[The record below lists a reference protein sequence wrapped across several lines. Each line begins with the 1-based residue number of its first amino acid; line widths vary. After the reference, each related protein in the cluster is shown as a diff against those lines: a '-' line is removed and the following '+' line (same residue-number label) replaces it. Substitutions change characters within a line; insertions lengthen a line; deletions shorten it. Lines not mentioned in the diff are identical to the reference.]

1 MANMGKNTP
10 KPKKAKASK
19 EKATSGDK
27 DTKVQLSR
35 FKIEELKMI
44 KADIFIRSRVMKMD
58 PPSDGAYYKKF
69 NNRIVEKK
77 WVKALATDFEWDLDN
92 CTEDT
97 IIDIIVYR
105 KWLAEL
111 EKGEDDIKVLE
122 EKRLNQVPILRLTP
136 LGQKE
141 ALNENL

>member
-1 MANMGKNTP
+1 MANIGKNTP
-10 KPKKAKASK
+10 KPKKAKAPK
-19 EKATSGDK
+19 EKAISGDK
-27 DTKVQLSR
+27 DTKVQLSG
-35 FKIEELKMI
+35 FKTEELKMI
-44 KADIFIRSRVMKMD
+44 KVDIFIRFRVMRID
-58 PPSDGAYYKKF
+58 PPSDGAYCEKF

-77 WVKALATDFEWDLDN
+77 WVNALATDFEWDLDN
-92 CTEDT
+92 CTEDM

-111 EKGEDDIKVLE
+111 EKGEDNVKVLE
-122 EKRLNQVPILRLTP
+122 EKRLNQVPTLRLTP

>member
-1 MANMGKNTP
+1 MGKNAP
-10 KPKKAKASK
+10 KPKKAKALK

-27 DTKVQLSR
+27 DTKVQLSG
-35 FKIEELKMI
+35 FKIEELQMI
-44 KADIFIRSRVMKMD
+44 KADTFIRFRVMKMD
-58 PPSDGAYYKKF
+58 PPSDSAYCEKF
-69 NNRIVEKK
+69 NNHIMEEK
-77 WVKALATDFEWDLDN
+77 WVNALATDFEWDLDN

-97 IIDIIVYR
+97 IIDIVVYR

-111 EKGEDDIKVLE
+111 EKGEDNVKVLE
-122 EKRLNQVPILRLTP
+122 GKRLNQVPALRLTP